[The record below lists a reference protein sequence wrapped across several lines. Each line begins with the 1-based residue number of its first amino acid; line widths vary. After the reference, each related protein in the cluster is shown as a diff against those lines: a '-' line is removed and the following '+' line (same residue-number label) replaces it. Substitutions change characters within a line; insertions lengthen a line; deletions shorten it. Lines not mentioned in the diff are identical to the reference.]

1 MKNYKEDIKKI
12 KDLCDILMD
21 YEDQCISKC
30 KSLGKTPA
38 VIEVILL
45 QDTIC
50 TKLRRIICKLVEKS
64 GIDETEIK
72 QANY

>member
-30 KSLGKTPA
+30 KSLGKSP
-38 VIEVILL
+38 VYFLYFY
-45 QDTIC
+45 QDIYVS
-50 TKLRRIICKLVEKS
+50 K
-64 GIDETEIK
+64 
-72 QANY
+72 